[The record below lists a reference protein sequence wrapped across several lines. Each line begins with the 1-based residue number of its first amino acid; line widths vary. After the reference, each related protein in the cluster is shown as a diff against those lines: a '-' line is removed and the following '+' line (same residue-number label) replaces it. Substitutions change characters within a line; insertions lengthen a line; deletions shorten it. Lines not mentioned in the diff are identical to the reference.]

1 MADNC
6 CRRLHN
12 QNRVS
17 LSSSFPHVFFL
28 GITGSW
34 EGWVPFPQDM
44 YYNGVNTNIEAVN
57 GVIFQNTQI
66 GINAQNCEIAFLS
79 TIDVKSYSSLIIEG
93 NIEPLDTITNL
104 RLLSSSIG
112 QPSYTDLV
120 EQRRITGKWNSAS
133 LNITQLVTIQS
144 GNVIRLQSLR
154 YRSSGN
160 PYCYIT
166 RIRLV

>member
-1 MADNC
+1 MFRKCDG
-6 CRRLHN
+6 LY
-12 QNRVS
+12 
-17 LSSSFPHVFFL
+17 LSNMVLLINTITKIFFL
-28 GITGSW
+28 GITGTW

-93 NIEPLDTITNL
+93 NIEPLETITNL

-133 LNITQLVTIQS
+133 LNITQLVTIQL

-166 RIRLV
+166 RISLV